1 MYNPGAP
8 IEFRAE
14 TFWYSWTLFL
24 SENCVEEPTFQ
35 SSMND
40 AQETSRREVEAQ
52 DMPAGDALSI
62 DHPEN
67 LIFDQHDSLQV
78 FKINPLQAS
87 RKFACL

>member
-1 MYNPGAP
+1 
-8 IEFRAE
+8 
-14 TFWYSWTLFL
+14 
-24 SENCVEEPTFQ
+24 
-35 SSMND
+35 MND

-78 FKINPLQAS
+78 FKFNPL
-87 RKFACL
+87 